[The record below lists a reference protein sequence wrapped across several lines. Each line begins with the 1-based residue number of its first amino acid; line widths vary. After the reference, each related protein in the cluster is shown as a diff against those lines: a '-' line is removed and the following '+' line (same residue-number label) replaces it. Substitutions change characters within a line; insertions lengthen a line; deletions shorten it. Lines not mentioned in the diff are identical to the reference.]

1 VRRNDERN
9 AGHPKGA
16 MDYVCYV
23 TSRIAGGVIRPPR
36 VMFDAS
42 QQSEKHG
49 KLTPFGSA
57 EYLMNEIS

>member
-1 VRRNDERN
+1 
-9 AGHPKGA
+9 